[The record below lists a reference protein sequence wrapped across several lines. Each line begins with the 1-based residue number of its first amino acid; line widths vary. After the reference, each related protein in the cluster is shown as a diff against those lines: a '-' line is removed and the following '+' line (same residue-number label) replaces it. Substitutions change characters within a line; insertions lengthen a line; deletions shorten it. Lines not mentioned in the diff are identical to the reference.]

1 MQEAIKESTP
11 ADMNEDDDAEI
22 EEAEEEGGIKEA
34 AVKAKHKTKSHILG
48 LFRSGGKKA
57 AGARGDVS
65 VDGKGKRV
73 GSRLLWIKPSTCIVL
88 KLAARDQ

>member
-1 MQEAIKESTP
+1 MKEV
-11 ADMNEDDDAEI
+11 
-22 EEAEEEGGIKEA
+22 

-73 GSRLLWIKPSTCIVL
+73 GQDLEFWFKVERGSHGAVVDLLRLEPRSTRSYSEGMLLMMAI
-88 KLAARDQ
+88 